1 MRTAARIKRSASL
14 LLMILLLLTLLSA
27 PTLAGKPAPVNTP
40 PVIVQGNDPLFFST
54 EMNVQV
60 IFPLNATDKEKTVM
74 SWKVDPTDPAD
85 HGGVI
90 FSNLTN
96 IRGKSSITVTFTPD
110 AGFIGSDSFIVTVS
124 DAAGATDSILIYIQ
138 INGTVAN
145 QEPELN
151 PIGNKSVDELAL
163 LTFTATATDP
173 DTADSLT
180 FSLLG
185 APPGA
190 AITQDG
196 VFTWTPSEAQGPDIF
211 TFGVQV
217 SDGSATDSET
227 ITVNVSEV
235 NTAPVIDAIA
245 AKTVN
250 VNELLTFTATASD
263 ADLPANTLTFSLEN
277 NLPAGAAI
285 SPSGGFSWT
294 PGTAG
299 TYSAAIVVSDGLTT
313 DTETFTITVNEVS
326 TEPTEVRYV
335 SLGDSIATGTT
346 DGIFNPPTYPYV
358 DQFESYLNDI
368 NEIPVYRS
376 AFETDGDRT
385 NELLSDLKTNTTLR
399 NAVDAADVITVSIG
413 GNNLMQACKT
423 WIGYD
428 FFNPNI
434 SLANQGYNDFV
445 NQYDDIMLEI
455 RALNDTATIIVMTL
469 YNPYNIADDY
479 MHTLVDNYY
488 FRTDGLGMN
497 NLIQGYAD
505 DYNYLVA
512 DAFSAFDAYSN
523 GQMGTV
529 TLMYPASFLR
539 NPHPTQ
545 FGQNLLFGL
554 HRSVYELQ

>member
-1 MRTAARIKRSASL
+1 MRTVGIFKKSASL

-27 PTLAGKPAPVNTP
+27 PALAAKPGPVNAP
-40 PVIVQGNDPLFFST
+40 PVILQGNDPLLFPT
-54 EMNVQV
+54 EVNVSV
-60 IFPLNATDKEKTVM
+60 SFPLNATDKEKTVM
-74 SWKVDPTDPAD
+74 SWKVDPKDPAD
-85 HGGVI
+85 HGGVF

-96 IRGKSSITVTFTPD
+96 VRGKSSITITYTPNTD
-110 AGFIGSDSFIVTVS
+110 YIGNDSFIVTVL
-124 DAAGATDSILIYIQ
+124 DAAGASDSILINIQ
-138 INGTVAN
+138 VNGSVAN
-145 QEPELN
+145 HEPVLN
-151 PIGNKSVDELAL
+151 PIGSKSVDELAI

-173 DTADSLT
+173 DATDALN

-190 AITQDG
+190 AITQAG
-196 VFTWTPSEAQGPDIF
+196 VFSWTPSEAQGPGTF
-211 TFGVQV
+211 TFDVQV
-217 SDGSATDSET
+217 SDGTATDSET
-227 ITVNVSEV
+227 ITVTVNEV
-235 NTAPVIDAIA
+235 NTAPVMDAIT

-250 VNELLTFTATASD
+250 VNELLSFTATASD

-285 SPSGGFSWT
+285 SPSGSFTWT
-294 PGTAG
+294 PDTPG
-299 TYSAAIVVSDGLTT
+299 TYSAAIIVSDGFAT
-313 DTETFTITVNEVS
+313 DTETLTITVNAVS

-358 DQFESYLNDI
+358 DQFESYLNDRY
-368 NEIPVYRS
+368 EIPVYRS

-385 NELLSDLKTNTTLR
+385 NELLSKLKTNTTIR
-399 NAVDAADVITVSIG
+399 NAVTAADVITVSIG
-413 GNNLMQACKT
+413 GNNLMQACKA

-428 FFNPNI
+428 FFDPNI
-434 SLANQGYNDFV
+434 SIANQGYVDFV
-445 NQYDDIMLEI
+445 NQFDDIMLEI
-455 RALNDTATIIVMTL
+455 RNLNEDAKVIVMTL

-488 FRTDGLGMN
+488 FKTDGLGMN
-497 NLIQGYAD
+497 DLIQGYAD
-505 DYNYLVA
+505 DYNYLIA
-512 DAFSAFDAYSN
+512 DAFTTFDAYSN

-554 HRSVYELQ
+554 HRSAYELQ